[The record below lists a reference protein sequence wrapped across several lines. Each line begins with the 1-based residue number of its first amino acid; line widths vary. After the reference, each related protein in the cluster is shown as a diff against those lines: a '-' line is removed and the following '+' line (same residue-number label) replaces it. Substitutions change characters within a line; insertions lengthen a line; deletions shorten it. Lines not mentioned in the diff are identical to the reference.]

1 MSTVDQRLVERVRGV
16 LAVGSGPPTASQV
29 ASVLRAEGA
38 VLGDAAVLDAATRLQ
53 AEISGAGPLESLLR
67 QPGVT
72 DVIVNGPDEVWV
84 DRGDGLEREAVH
96 LGDESAVRRLAQ
108 RLAATAD
115 RRLDDAVPYC
125 DARLPGGV
133 RLHAVLPPI
142 APEGTLISLRVPAA
156 GSMTMADLVARGSVP
171 DELAPWLVAMIRSRV
186 AFLVTGGTGT
196 GKTTVLATMLG
207 LAEPAERIV
216 LVEDSAELR
225 PAMPHVVRLE
235 ARLPNVEGAGRV
247 GLDELV
253 RQALRM
259 RPDRLVVGEV
269 RGREVT
275 DLLSAL
281 NTGHEGGCGT
291 LHANSAADV
300 PARLEAL
307 GVSAGLG
314 RDAVHAQVAAG
325 LAAVVHL
332 VRGVGGLRRV
342 GEIGVVARQP
352 AGLVEISAALRVDE
366 SGDLDPGPG
375 LDRLTALVAPGWP

>member
-1 MSTVDQRLVERVRGV
+1 MSGVDQRLVERVRGA
-16 LAVGSGPPTASQV
+16 LATGPGLPTASQV
-29 ASVLRAEGA
+29 ATALRAEGA
-38 VLGDAAVLDAATRLQ
+38 VLGDAAVLDVAARLQ
-53 AEISGAGPLESLLR
+53 AEIAGAGPLDALLR
-67 QPGVT
+67 EPGVT

-84 DRGDGLEREAVH
+84 DRGAGLERAPVQ
-96 LGDESAVRRLAQ
+96 LGDEAAVRRLAQ
-108 RLAATAD
+108 RLAASAN

-125 DARLPGGV
+125 DARLPAGV

-142 APEGTLISLRVPAA
+142 APDGTLISLRVPA
-156 GSMTMADLVARGSVP
+156 MTPMTLADLVRTGSVS
-171 DELAPWLVAMIRSRV
+171 DELAPWLVAMMRSKI

-196 GKTTVLATMLG
+196 GKTTVLATMLS
-207 LAEPAERIV
+207 LTDPAERIV

-269 RGREVT
+269 RGREVV
-275 DLLSAL
+275 DLLAAL

-307 GVSAGLG
+307 GVSAGLN
-314 RDAVHAQVAAG
+314 RDAVHAQAAAG

-332 VRGVGGLRRV
+332 VRGPGGVRRV
-342 GEIGVVARQP
+342 GELGVVTRQSS
-352 AGLVEISAALRVDE
+352 GLVEIVPALRVNE
-366 SGDLDPGPG
+366 SGRPEPGAG